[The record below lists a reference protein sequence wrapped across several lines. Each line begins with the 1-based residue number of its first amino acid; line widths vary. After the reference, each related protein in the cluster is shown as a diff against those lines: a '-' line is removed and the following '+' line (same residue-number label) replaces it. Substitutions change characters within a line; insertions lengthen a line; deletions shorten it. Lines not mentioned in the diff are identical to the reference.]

1 MKTNRIFAWMIA
13 AVLTMAMIA
22 GIRTASGQKAP
33 SDAGGKQWLA
43 AMDKDNDGTVSK
55 KEFLAYMEAQ
65 FDKVDADHDGT
76 LDANELGQLR
86 KNLALAPGQ

>member
-1 MKTNRIFAWMIA
+1 MKTNRVLAWMIA
-13 AVLTMAMIA
+13 AVFTIAMIA
-22 GIRTASGQKAP
+22 AVRTASGQKASTDP
-33 SDAGGKQWLA
+33 AVKQWLA

-76 LDANELGQLR
+76 LDANELAQLR
-86 KNLALAPGQ
+86 KNLALAPGR